1 MYKSM
6 TVRDVLSYVDENFDK
21 GININD
27 ITKRSGYSRRHIQ
40 VLLKQYIGIPIGLYI
55 RQRRIAK
62 ASFLL
67 RLTHT
72 HLIDI
77 SLKLGFDS
85 QQSFSRE
92 FKKATGLTPMQYRK
106 NPTWDLSSLYGGL
119 PLNEIMINSVQFF
132 TLPEGYISGFHHNHA
147 VSIPPERH
155 SHINR
160 LKTILDKLVKEKQ
173 DIITLTEF
181 MPHEDSITSLKVKT
195 VIGMKNDIAGSSYNQ
210 CHYSAGTYVC
220 FSFKFTPDDYA
231 SYTRH
236 IYLTLLP
243 KYKLTRRS
251 SPDIEIFHYNAE
263 SESSNIIECTYYIPV
278 EPPLGEEVLL
288 RSSIMPLN

>member
-6 TVRDVLSYVDENFDK
+6 TVRDVLSYVDDNFDK
-21 GININD
+21 GIDIDD

-55 RQRRIAK
+55 RKRRITK
-62 ASFLL
+62 ASYLL

-92 FKKATGLTPMQYRK
+92 FKKATGFTPMQYRK
-106 NPTWDLSSLYGGL
+106 NSTWDLSSLYSGL
-119 PLNEIMINSVQFF
+119 NLNEIMINSVQFF
-132 TLPEGYISGFHHNHA
+132 TLPEGYISGFHYNHV

-155 SHINR
+155 SHISR
-160 LKTILDKLVKEKQ
+160 LKIIFDKLIKGKK
-173 DIITLTEF
+173 DIIALTDF
-181 MPHEDSITSLKVKT
+181 MPNEDSITSLKVKT
-195 VIGMKNDIAGSSYNQ
+195 VIGLQNDVAGSSYNR
-210 CHYSAGTYVC
+210 CNYSAGTYVC

-236 IYLTLLP
+236 IYMALLP
-243 KYKLTRRS
+243 LYKLTRRP

-263 SESSNIIECTYYIPV
+263 SESSNAIECTYYIPV
-278 EPPLGEEVLL
+278 EPPLGEEVLP